1 MDFHGSQEIFDEA
14 LMTASE
20 NANEFVLKEFVVVVS
35 KLCENEPIGRVEFV
49 INEMLK
55 HGELR
60 INERK
65 VGLNSTPGAQ
75 ESR

>member
-20 NANEFVLKEFVVVVS
+20 NANEFVLEEFVVVVS
-35 KLCENEPIGRVEFV
+35 KLCENEPVERVEFV
-49 INEMLK
+49 ISEMLK
-55 HGELR
+55 QGELR
-60 INERK
+60 INEGK

-75 ESR
+75 QSR

>member
-1 MDFHGSQEIFDEA
+1 MDFYGSQKIFDEA

-20 NANEFVLKEFVVVVS
+20 NANEFALEEFVVVVS
-35 KLCENEPIGRVEFV
+35 KYCESEPIEKVEFV

-60 INERK
+60 INEGK

-75 ESR
+75 QSR